1 MNCPII
7 HNKTELY
14 TTIEYYIS
22 ILTMVSVSAPA
33 AEAAR
38 RAIEARMNF
47 MIDENGLI
55 DVWRLKFMG
64 PTIIDYMFVHVLYN
78 SAS

>member
-47 MIDENGLI
+47 MMMSNGRI
-55 DVWRLKFMG
+55 GVGRMKFMRNNL
-64 PTIIDYMFVHVLYN
+64 TN
-78 SAS
+78 

>member
-1 MNCPII
+1 MII
-7 HNKTELY
+7 NELPDYTTTELY

-22 ILTMVSVSAPA
+22 ILTVVSISTPA

-47 MIDENGLI
+47 MMMSNGRSFN
-55 DVWRLKFMG
+55 VWRMKF
-64 PTIIDYMFVHVLYN
+64 I
-78 SAS
+78 